1 MTGKSDNDFV
11 GFYRIYENGKATNK
25 WSSKFENQ
33 SRNKEDFKTMIGG
46 VQSMLPQGHEYTE
59 KTSISTDGLRLWNQ
73 QLNRGYELQY
83 DNKGNL
89 ITNRAAINGDAIIND
104 LGVEVNKGNFDN
116 ISVKN
121 SGDMKKVKAALLP
134 YLQNF
139 GLNESNIHFENG
151 TVEIDLPVLKN
162 NKVSETTTQEVA
174 PLTEEEVTPSKTTK
188 QLTSNDYNVISKKVL
203 DDKELNTV
211 RASLRASSPD
221 SFSLEILDAIAKKE
235 SIDTGNDDLNQ
246 QIDDAIENGL
256 SIGTIA
262 NLILE
267 DDVITEGKGIDSKRK
282 AIDYALNIGGKG
294 TILKSGQQAVEADK
308 APVSP
313 QVNVAPYF

>member
-89 ITNRAAINGDAIIND
+89 ITNRAAINGDAIINE

-116 ISVKN
+116 TDLVNEIAKIKLSTNRKVRFSPIYD
-121 SGDMKKVKAALLP
+121 SGCCL
-134 YLQNF
+134 
-139 GLNESNIHFENG
+139 GRE
-151 TVEIDLPVLKN
+151 
-162 NKVSETTTQEVA
+162 
-174 PLTEEEVTPSKTTK
+174 LTEDKIE
-188 QLTSNDYNVISKKVL
+188 QLHKNEQQLLKYINNGKAEIHWIGKKIPHFQLLKSLINNDY
-203 DDKELNTV
+203 
-211 RASLRASSPD
+211 
-221 SFSLEILDAIAKKE
+221 
-235 SIDTGNDDLNQ
+235 
-246 QIDDAIENGL
+246 
-256 SIGTIA
+256 
-262 NLILE
+262 
-267 DDVITEGKGIDSKRK
+267 
-282 AIDYALNIGGKG
+282 
-294 TILKSGQQAVEADK
+294 
-308 APVSP
+308 
-313 QVNVAPYF
+313 